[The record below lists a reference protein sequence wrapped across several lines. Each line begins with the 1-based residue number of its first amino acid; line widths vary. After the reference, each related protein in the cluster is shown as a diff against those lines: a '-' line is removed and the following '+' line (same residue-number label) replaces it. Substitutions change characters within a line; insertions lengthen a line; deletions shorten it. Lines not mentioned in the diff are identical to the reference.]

1 MGTQNMLGPV
11 KTHTG
16 SSRLTYQPV
25 KSCNRSERYASDL
38 LPYRPAGKS
47 EVCQQSNRLPE
58 KTERSVYIDSSVLLP
73 SPEWA

>member
-1 MGTQNMLGPV
+1 MVTHNMLGPDPV
-11 KTHTG
+11 QTHTG

-25 KSCNRSERYASDL
+25 QACNRSERNASDL

-58 KTERSVYIDSSVLLP
+58 QTDRSVYIDSTCPP
-73 SPEWA
+73 SIS

>member
-11 KTHTG
+11 KTRHTG

-25 KSCNRSERYASDL
+25 QAYNRSERNVSDS

-58 KTERSVYIDSSVLLP
+58 QTERSVYIQY
-73 SPEWA
+73 